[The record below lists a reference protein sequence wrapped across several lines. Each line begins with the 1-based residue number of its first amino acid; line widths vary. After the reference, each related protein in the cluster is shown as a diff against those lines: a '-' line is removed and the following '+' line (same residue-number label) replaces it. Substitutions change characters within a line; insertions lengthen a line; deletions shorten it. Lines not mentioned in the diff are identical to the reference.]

1 MVSHV
6 DVVDVVELSEVLS
19 PVACGGGRRG
29 RVCQRPV
36 EDMSIRMILD
46 RESNFVSDNMV
57 ATKISIDF
65 PGSFH
70 VSLRLDAIKLH
81 PFDIFSLGPDI

>member
-46 RESNFVSDNMV
+46 RESDVLHDSMV

-65 PGSFH
+65 PGCVH
-70 VSLRLDAIKLH
+70 INLGCNQTPSLRH
-81 PFDIFSLGPDI
+81 IFLWSPAF